1 VHVNGRPYYTQ
12 SVRCGRWITSI
23 SCGPALG
30 EIARCAAAV
39 DRQAREERRSERMRR
54 REERRERSKGRQAA
68 IEERRECGER
78 IDAIDR

>member
-1 VHVNGRPYYTQ
+1 VPVNGRPYYTK
-12 SVRCGRWITSI
+12 SVRCGRGITSI

-54 REERRERSKGRQAA
+54 REERRERSRGHEAA
-68 IEERRECGER
+68 NEARWECGER